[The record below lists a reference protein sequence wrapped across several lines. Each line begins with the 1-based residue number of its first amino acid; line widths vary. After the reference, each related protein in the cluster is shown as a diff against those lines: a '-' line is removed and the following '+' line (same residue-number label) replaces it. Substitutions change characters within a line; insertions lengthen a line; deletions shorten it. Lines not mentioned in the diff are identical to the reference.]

1 MSYNDFRELNR
12 NQRNGRFLGFQSPGL
27 QEKGERRGYFEGSQ
41 HFGTCPNGQRSPR
54 RKLLALL
61 VLVSRHRKAQ
71 AAIISNVSLTHVQR
85 QPQESHSNSICHI
98 LQESKHNRIISSEHK
113 AGFILGI

>member
-1 MSYNDFRELNR
+1 MIFFQELNR
-12 NQRNGRFLGFQSPGL
+12 NQRNGRFLGFHVLGYR
-27 QEKGERRGYFEGSQ
+27 KGGSGEVPMRGAGTLGRDRQGGS
-41 HFGTCPNGQRSPR
+41 CWLS
-54 RKLLALL
+54 LL
-61 VLVSRHRKAQ
+61 VPRHRKAQ
-71 AAIISNVSLTHVQR
+71 AAIISNVSLTHALC

>member
-54 RKLLALL
+54 RKLLALSAG
-61 VLVSRHRKAQ
+61 VQAQKGTGGYYQQCQPDSCTAPAPGVSFKQYLPHSPGEQ
-71 AAIISNVSLTHVQR
+71 T
-85 QPQESHSNSICHI
+85 QPYH
-98 LQESKHNRIISSEHK
+98 
-113 AGFILGI
+113 F

>member
-12 NQRNGRFLGFQSPGL
+12 NQRNGRFLGFRVLGYRKRG
-27 QEKGERRGYFEGSQ
+27 KGEVTLRGASTLEPAQVGRDHQGGS
-41 HFGTCPNGQRSPR
+41 CW
-54 RKLLALL
+54 LL

-71 AAIISNVSLTHVQR
+71 AAIISNVSLTQVQR

>member
-12 NQRNGRFLGFQSPGL
+12 NQRNGRFLGFRVLGYRKRG
-27 QEKGERRGYFEGSQ
+27 KGEVTLRGASTLEPAQVGRDHQGGS
-41 HFGTCPNGQRSPR
+41 CW
-54 RKLLALL
+54 LL

-71 AAIISNVSLTHVQR
+71 AAIISNVSLTQVQR
-85 QPQESHSNSICHI
+85 QPQKSHSNSICHI